1 MSADGSWN
9 VTMNTPMGAQKATLV
24 LSTAG
29 GKLTGEMKGPQGA
42 LALNDGKIDG
52 DTLTSS
58 ARSVTHRSKARALKR
73 ARSGRKIRV
82 GGFGNGCAAAHCAA
96 RPNQLPNSST

>member
-29 GKLTGEMKGPQGA
+29 GKLTGQMKGAQGN
-42 LALNDGKIDG
+42 LDLQDGKING
-52 DTLTSS
+52 DTLTWS
-58 ARSVTHRSKARALKR
+58 ANLTQPMPIKLEFTGKVD
-73 ARSGRKIRV
+73 GDKI
-82 GGFGNGCAAAHCAA
+82 GGTVKLGAFGNASFEGTRA
-96 RPNQLPNSST
+96 

>member
-29 GKLTGEMKGPQGA
+29 GKLTGQMKGPQGA
-42 LALNDGKIDG
+42 LELLDGKIDG
-52 DTLTSS
+52 DTLTW
-58 ARSVTHRSKARALKR
+58 AANMTQPMPIKLEFTGKVA
-73 ARSGRKIRV
+73 GDKIAGNV
-82 GGFGNGCAAAHCAA
+82 KLGAFGNASFEGTRA
-96 RPNQLPNSST
+96 